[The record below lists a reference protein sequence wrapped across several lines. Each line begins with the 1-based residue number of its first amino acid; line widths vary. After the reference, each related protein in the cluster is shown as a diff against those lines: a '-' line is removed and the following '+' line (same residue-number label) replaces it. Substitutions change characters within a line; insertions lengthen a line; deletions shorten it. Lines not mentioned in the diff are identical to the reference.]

1 MNDFLE
7 WFRLEEMFQILALA
21 TLLIFIGEQLV
32 RPDSET
38 YRRARYFTSAVFL
51 LYTGMGAYT
60 FGPSSITELL
70 IINIRALLACGLAY
84 GLALV
89 SFGPAAFIIRR
100 VKAVTLNKTKPAVVE
115 PPTPTLQPVPM
126 PRDFAAEERE
136 EKQRMDTI
144 NDAKALASEFY
155 DEHADALRESLPV
168 ALFKT
173 HMHTKFPDN
182 IAAELAWQAA
192 QQMIADMI
200 PLIAKRREQD
210 RAVQEELRSHEKQ
223 ARDEA
228 MKLDEAVKKT
238 LTMERLIAWRTAEE
252 ERLKANLPPGP
263 ELKVHLIN
271 LAERFSD
278 LMRTAIDEAQP

>member
-1 MNDFLE
+1 
-7 WFRLEEMFQILALA
+7 
-21 TLLIFIGEQLV
+21 
-32 RPDSET
+32 
-38 YRRARYFTSAVFL
+38 
-51 LYTGMGAYT
+51 
-60 FGPSSITELL
+60 
-70 IINIRALLACGLAY
+70 
-84 GLALV
+84 
-89 SFGPAAFIIRR
+89 
-100 VKAVTLNKTKPAVVE
+100 
-115 PPTPTLQPVPM
+115 
-126 PRDFAAEERE
+126 
-136 EKQRMDTI
+136 
-144 NDAKALASEFY
+144 
-155 DEHADALRESLPV
+155 
-168 ALFKT
+168 
-173 HMHTKFPDN
+173 
-182 IAAELAWQAA
+182 
-192 QQMIADMI
+192 MIADMI